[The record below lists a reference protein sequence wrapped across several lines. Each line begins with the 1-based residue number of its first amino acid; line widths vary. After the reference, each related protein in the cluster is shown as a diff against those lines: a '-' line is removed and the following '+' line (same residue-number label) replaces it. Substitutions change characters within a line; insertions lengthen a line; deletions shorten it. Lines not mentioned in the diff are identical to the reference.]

1 MARTKVNFEKKK
13 KEILHSVWDILFQ
26 YGYEGMTIS
35 VIIKEI
41 SISKGAF
48 YHYFQSKEECV
59 DEAISEYV
67 NSTVAI
73 LEDMDTKKDSATIRL
88 QKAIQNG
95 VALFHNKNEQE
106 QFMNQ
111 PENAVFHQKLMIAF
125 TKYLSQY
132 YCSIIQDGIE
142 NHELETTY
150 PLEVAEMLL
159 TLCNFYLDSALFGWE
174 IESIKTKILALEE
187 LANKALGT
195 KEFIPF
201 FNFGYQEE
209 IHV

>member
-1 MARTKVNFEKKK
+1 MARTKINFENKK
-13 KEILHSVWDILFQ
+13 KEILHSVWDILFK

-35 VIIKEI
+35 VIIKEL

-67 NSTVAI
+67 SSTVDI

-95 VALFHNKNEQE
+95 IALFHNNIEQE
-106 QFMNQ
+106 QIINQ

-125 TKYLSQY
+125 TKFLAQY

-142 NHELETTY
+142 NYEFETTY

-159 TLCNFYLDSALFGWE
+159 TLCNFYLDSALFDWE
-174 IESIKTKILALEE
+174 EESIKNKVCALEE
-187 LANKALGT
+187 LANKSLGT
-195 KEFIPF
+195 KEYIHF
-201 FNFGYQEE
+201 FNFS
-209 IHV
+209 